1 MHEKLFPEFVRRDPG
16 ETLPTTAWPT
26 RWTLSRTSIAS
37 SYNRIDG
44 ISSQA
49 FADEEVVKETT
60 RDNPLRNGVIREATL
75 RKVAD
80 LGLVFQGASATS
92 LLWGASLEVG
102 NVAIQ
107 IRFICFKDSGYI
119 GRCKVV
125 KQILDGT
132 SVGVNRLRALIFE
145 DEPFNKGASSGM
157 RSHGRVMNPLYLLSI
172 HGYLLDVYPYVPEKC
187 TLALFCSV
195 GKHKRGQEMDLV
207 SIRKNRSRIQTIMLA
222 NYKPGFA

>member
-1 MHEKLFPEFVRRDPG
+1 MISSKAPTARGVPGLRVDSETKREPVSSPSYATMSARRDPG
-16 ETLPTTAWPT
+16 ETLPTTCWPT

-37 SYNRIDG
+37 SCNRIDG
-44 ISSQA
+44 ISTQA

-80 LGLVFQGASATS
+80 LGLVFQCASATS

-125 KQILDGT
+125 KQILD
-132 SVGVNRLRALIFE
+132 
-145 DEPFNKGASSGM
+145 
-157 RSHGRVMNPLYLLSI
+157 
-172 HGYLLDVYPYVPEKC
+172 
-187 TLALFCSV
+187 
-195 GKHKRGQEMDLV
+195 
-207 SIRKNRSRIQTIMLA
+207 
-222 NYKPGFA
+222 